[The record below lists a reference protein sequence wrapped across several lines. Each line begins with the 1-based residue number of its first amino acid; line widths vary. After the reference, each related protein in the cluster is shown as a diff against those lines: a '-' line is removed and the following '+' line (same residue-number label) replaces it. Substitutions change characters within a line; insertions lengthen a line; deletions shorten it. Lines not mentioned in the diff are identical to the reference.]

1 VRFVLF
7 FIFLFYIKERIFM
20 QNQKNQKNLRIM
32 IESAAMIGLAVLL
45 SHFKMFEL
53 PFGGSITM
61 FSMIPLVII
70 ALRHGLVW
78 GLASTFVYSVTYII
92 TSGAVGRLSGW
103 GVAGPRNIIFCLLFD
118 YIVAYMV
125 IGLAGLF
132 KPAIDKTPART
143 KKIAVAAAATLSVCI
158 LRYISHN
165 ISAVLVF
172 YGLFADPGENVL
184 TYLIGT
190 ALAYNATYMLPETI
204 ITLVAAPAVVTILA
218 AVSRQ
223 KNSSIN

>member
-1 VRFVLF
+1 MR
-7 FIFLFYIKERIFM
+7 
-20 QNQKNQKNLRIM
+20 NQKNQKNQRNLRIM

-78 GLASTFVYSVTYII
+78 GLASTFVYSTAYII

-103 GVAGPRNIIFCLLFD
+103 GVAGPRNMIFCLLFD
-118 YIVAYMV
+118 YIIAYMV
-125 IGLAGLF
+125 IGLAGLA
-132 KPAIDKTPART
+132 KPAFDKTPA
-143 KKIAVAAAATLSVCI
+143 KSNKIFIAFAATLTVCI

-172 YGLFADPGENVL
+172 YGLFGDPGENVL
-184 TYLIGT
+184 TYLVGT

-204 ITLVAAPAVVTILA
+204 ITLAAAPAVVTILSI
-218 AVSRQ
+218 VG
-223 KNSSIN
+223 KNSREYAGN